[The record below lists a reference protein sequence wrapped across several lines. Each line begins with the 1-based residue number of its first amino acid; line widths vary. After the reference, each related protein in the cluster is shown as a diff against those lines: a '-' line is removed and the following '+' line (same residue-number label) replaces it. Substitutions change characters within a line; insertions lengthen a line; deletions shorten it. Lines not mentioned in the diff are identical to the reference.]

1 MQSMCKTYFPLTRYM
16 KNDPVF
22 GEFWSTLKREYDLIV
37 AHYEDMGYDLES
49 AEEIASFEVLE
60 TKEE

>member
-1 MQSMCKTYFPLTRYM
+1 MPR
-16 KNDPVF
+16 
-22 GEFWSTLKREYDLIV
+22 LKREYDLIV